1 MSEKLKGSELS
12 FSRVSILHIDL
23 SRLSFSQS
31 TWILQNDETIGTIL
45 GFVQEDIS
53 LPGKVNL
60 SKKTGFRHTFIIGQ
74 QDQGLG
80 EVLHDHLSINHNI
93 WELVLTCVSGCQS
106 MFQTQTLSPNSDL
119 CN

>member
-60 SKKTGFRHTFIIGQ
+60 STKRDLDI
-74 QDQGLG
+74 
-80 EVLHDHLSINHNI
+80 HLSLDSKIK
-93 WELVLTCVSGCQS
+93 
-106 MFQTQTLSPNSDL
+106 DL
-119 CN
+119 GKSYMITYQ